1 MPESIIESE
10 ERLYKILEEKYGKA
24 IRIEHEFPFSEIFFK
39 NVLM

>member
-24 IRIEHEFPFSEIFFK
+24 ISIEHASTFSEIFF
-39 NVLM
+39 